1 MLLAHHVTIL
11 ALLPQLSRA
20 LLPKGPPEGTSAVQS
35 RFTGRLGDAIR
46 LICPIRADPEPL
58 IEWYRDGERV
68 TEFWDRYRI
77 GSKGFSLTIQRLEC
91 DDEGTYVCKAIN
103 GFGVHEISFQL
114 NLSNGANE
122 EMVCSSSSSSR
133 SVSETSFPVV
143 VVAGT
148 SGQVPVMLHKQKKN
162 RHWLKPAGSYA
173 LLKCTATATPL
184 PKIRWFK
191 DGVEVGVKEEQPVN
205 GKYVVRAAVLTSPS
219 VTEEEHAD
227 AGDARSSKAVRS
239 TLQIGDLRG
248 ADSAKYTCRAENAH
262 GIDEIAHILEVVE
275 RQIPSRPELH
285 PHFPSNTWLTS
296 GQPGSLVCK
305 VKSEFPP
312 DVHWMKRLDVEVAA
326 DEEIDESRNEFIPN
340 RTITIGKT
348 QYQILP
354 SAPAIAMS
362 DGFYLSKWLTNA
374 VSEDGDSG
382 MYVCLALN
390 NAGYN
395 YRQVYLNVTRQPL
408 DKTTS
413 ISSSRQDWADK
424 NRADATTTTVVIV
437 IVIVGLTGMVAS
449 CFVWNKRKQQLDQK
463 VVSAA
468 LQSPVAPTPHVTW
481 TSPLPPTTPPNECCK
496 FQVAEEIL
504 PATGSGGSSSQ
515 EMLSISQEGHRVYY
529 FPARMA
535 SQRQQHHRRNRER
548 SRHHRSAHPAVH
560 SARVQHSVSIRKCYP
575 SYPEGYL
582 DVPQHSH
589 IRLPW
594 PSPET
599 SFDQSEVGESLTC
612 S

>member
-374 VSEDGDSG
+374 VSEDGDSAANTKSNIYKMG
-382 MYVCLALN
+382 DREDPDKRVFVGKLDYNATKHDLEDAFSKFGNVEQVHIVLDRETERSRGFAFVTFSTTREASDAVDRGNDMEICGRNVVVALSKPRGSGGGGGRGGGGG
-390 NAGYN
+390 GYRGSGGGG
-395 YRQVYLNVTRQPL
+395 YRGSGGGGGRDSYQSRDRGGDSGGYGGGR
-408 DKTTS
+408 
-413 ISSSRQDWADK
+413 SSRGGGGDRYGGGGD
-424 NRADATTTTVVIV
+424 RY
-437 IVIVGLTGMVAS
+437 G
-449 CFVWNKRKQQLDQK
+449 
-463 VVSAA
+463 
-468 LQSPVAPTPHVTW
+468 
-481 TSPLPPTTPPNECCK
+481 
-496 FQVAEEIL
+496 
-504 PATGSGGSSSQ
+504 GGSSSYQ
-515 EMLSISQEGHRVYY
+515 GGGGGGGYGGGGGGG
-529 FPARMA
+529 
-535 SQRQQHHRRNRER
+535 
-548 SRHHRSAHPAVH
+548 
-560 SARVQHSVSIRKCYP
+560 
-575 SYPEGYL
+575 SYGGSGGGRDRY
-582 DVPQHSH
+582 
-589 IRLPW
+589 
-594 PSPET
+594 
-599 SFDQSEVGESLTC
+599 
-612 S
+612 